1 MEAAIFHY
9 LAPGEAH
16 INQTRW
22 EAEMPLKLNVGLT
35 KKIGEANYGS
45 RGASVNFDVELEANL
60 TGEPEQLRERIRYL
74 FALAK
79 DAVEEELSGSSPTST
94 NGHHGNGY
102 NNGQNGN
109 GNSNGSRRSS
119 KGRPA
124 TASQVRAIHAI
135 ASRNHVD
142 LDSQLSEFG
151 VTKPDGLSLSQ
162 ASELIDALKSQPT
175 GTGGR
180 R

>member
-1 MEAAIFHY
+1 
-9 LAPGEAH
+9 
-16 INQTRW
+16 
-22 EAEMPLKLNVGLT
+22 MPLKLNVGLNR
-35 KKIGEANYGS
+35 KMGEANYGS

-60 TGEPEQLRERIRYL
+60 AGEPQQLRERIRYL

-79 DAVEEELSGSSPTST
+79 DAVEEELSGNRPAST

-102 NNGQNGN
+102 SNGQNGN

-119 KGRPA
+119 NGRPA

-135 ASRNHVD
+135 ASRNRAD
-142 LDSQLSEFG
+142 LDGQLSEFG
-151 VTKPDGLSLSQ
+151 VSKPDDLSISQ
-162 ASELIDALKSQPT
+162 ASELIDTLKAQPA